1 MQVRKAACVGCT
13 KCEQGCP
20 MRAITMVERKAQIK
34 RSLCIVCGK
43 CAHSC
48 PKKAICYQSN
58 LGKETDEHDKTN

>member
-1 MQVRKAACVGCT
+1 
-13 KCEQGCP
+13 

-58 LGKETDEHDKTN
+58 LGKETDEHDKTT